1 MSDMAASASITTP
14 PHEVDECRGV
24 LRVYSD
30 VSIWRSSKPSFNVPV
45 NDDGSIL
52 WKDIV
57 FDPVHDLQLR
67 LYKPASPSSPKLP
80 VFYYIH
86 GGGFCIGSRAWPN
99 CQNYCFRLASNLQAV
114 VISPDYR
121 LAPENRLPAAIED
134 GFMAMKWL
142 QSQALANNPDPWL
155 TDVADFSKVFISG
168 DSAGGNIAHNLAV
181 QLGAGS
187 LDLAPVLVRGY
198 VLLAPFFG
206 GTVLTRSEAEGPK
219 DAFLNL
225 ELIDLASN
233 LINKPRSTKRDIF
246 MKHSISYI
254 PKTPNDHK
262 KEFEEAVL
270 KELLWER
277 DNLVKHASPFH
288 VQNLTTDI
296 YGMLLEL
303 FWRLSVPMG
312 ETTDH
317 PLINPFG
324 PVSRH
329 LEQVNLDPIL
339 VVVGGND
346 LLKDRGKEYAERLKN
361 WGKKIEYVEFEGQQ
375 HGFFTIDPNSEP
387 AKALMVII
395 KRFIVE
401 NSS

>member
-30 VSIWRSSKPSFNVPV
+30 GSTWRSSKPSFNVPV
-45 NDDGSIL
+45 NGDGSIL

-225 ELIDLASN
+225 ELID
-233 LINKPRSTKRDIF
+233 R
-246 MKHSISYI
+246 
-254 PKTPNDHK
+254 
-262 KEFEEAVL
+262 
-270 KELLWER
+270 
-277 DNLVKHASPFH
+277 
-288 VQNLTTDI
+288 
-296 YGMLLEL
+296 

-324 PVSRH
+324 PVSRR

-339 VVVGGND
+339 VVVGGSD